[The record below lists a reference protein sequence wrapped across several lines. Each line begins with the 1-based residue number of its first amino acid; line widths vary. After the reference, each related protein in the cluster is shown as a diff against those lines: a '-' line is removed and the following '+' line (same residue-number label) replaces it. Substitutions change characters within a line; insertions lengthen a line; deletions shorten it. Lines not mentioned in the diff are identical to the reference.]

1 MENAASHL
9 ELDTEQTFKK
19 KGRNKHMKRLLPYMK
34 GYWKECILGPIFKLL
49 EAIFEL
55 IVPLVTAKMIDV
67 GIASGDGGY
76 ICRMGGVLILLAAC
90 GLCFALICQYFA
102 AKCAYGFGTA
112 LRSAM
117 YRHVNTLSHSAVDR
131 LGTASLITR
140 ITSDTN
146 SVQSGL
152 NMMIRLATRCPFL
165 IIGAAVMAMRI
176 DLKLSLVF
184 LIAIPIIGGLLY
196 GVTRWTV
203 PRYGE
208 NQSRLDQIARHTR
221 ENLDGVRVIRA
232 FSRQEEEIA
241 SYRQDCDTFAR
252 KSVSVGRVG
261 AILNP
266 ASFLI
271 MNLGIV
277 AVLWFGGIRVDTGH
291 LTQGELTAF
300 VNYMTQIALS
310 MVRMAELLVSFNKA
324 AASAKRISDVLA
336 EEPEI
341 TDGSETAAVRTDVPA
356 VAFDHVTF
364 AYPGGGEAAL
374 HDISFSLN
382 AGETLGIIGG
392 TGSGKSTVANLI
404 PRFYDAT
411 RGSVQIY
418 GKDVRSYDLRS
429 LRQLIGVVPQKAL
442 LVSGT
447 IGDNLRWGR
456 EDAPDQTLVQACQIA
471 QAWEFVSQ
479 TKDGLETSVAQGG
492 RSLSGGQKQRLTIA
506 RALVG
511 APEILILDDSMS
523 ALDYA
528 TDLALRQALQKELP
542 QTTKIVIS
550 QRATSIQ
557 HADHILV
564 MEDGRCVGYGTHET
578 LLTDCPVYEEI
589 YRMQM
594 Q

>member
-1 MENAASHL
+1 
-9 ELDTEQTFKK
+9 
-19 KGRNKHMKRLLPYMK
+19 MKRLLPYMK
-34 GYWKECILGPIFKLL
+34 GYWKECILGPVFKLL

-67 GIASGDGGY
+67 GIANRDMGY
-76 ICRMGGVLILLAAC
+76 IWRMGGLMIVLAAC
-90 GLCFALICQYFA
+90 GLLFALICQYFA
-102 AKCAYGFGTA
+102 SKCAYGFGTA
-112 LRSAM
+112 LRSAL
-117 YRHVNTLSHSAVDR
+117 YRHVNTLSHSALDR
-131 LGTASLITR
+131 IGTASLITR

-146 SVQSGL
+146 TVQSGL

-165 IIGAAVMAMRI
+165 IIGAAIMAMRI
-176 DLKLSLVF
+176 DLKLSVIF
-184 LIAIPIIGGLLY
+184 LIAIPIIGVLLY
-196 GVTRWTV
+196 GVTCWTI

-208 NQSRLDQIARHTR
+208 NQGKLDNIARHTR

-241 SYRQDCDTFAR
+241 SYREDCDVFAKR
-252 KSVSVGRVG
+252 SIAVGRVG

-277 AVLWFGGIRVDTGH
+277 AVLWFGGVRVDTGH

-310 MVRMAELLVSFNKA
+310 MVRMAELLISFNKA
-324 AASAKRISDVLA
+324 AASAKRVSDILA
-336 EEPEI
+336 EEPDI
-341 TDGSETAAVRTDVPA
+341 VGGDAALDFRQEQPVLE
-356 VAFDHVTF
+356 FDHVTF

-374 HDISFSLN
+374 SDISFSLLP
-382 AGETLGIIGG
+382 GETLGIIGG
-392 TGSGKSTVANLI
+392 TGSGKSTIANLI
-404 PRFYDAT
+404 PRFYDT
-411 RGSVQIY
+411 KEGSVRIC
-418 GKDVRSYDLRS
+418 GKDVRSYALEE
-429 LRQLIGVVPQKAL
+429 LRQFVGVVPQRAS
-442 LVSGT
+442 LVTGT
-447 IGDNLRWGR
+447 IADNLRWGNP
-456 EDAPDQTLVQACQIA
+456 DADTAELEQACKIA

-479 TKDGLETSVAQGG
+479 APQGLETPVTQGG

-506 RALVG
+506 RAMVG
-511 APEILILDDSMS
+511 APKLLILDDSMS

-528 TDLALRQALQKELP
+528 TDLALRRALAEKMQDV
-542 QTTKIVIS
+542 TKIVIS

-564 MEDGRCVGYGTHET
+564 MEDGKCVGYGTHEE
-578 LLTDCPVYEEI
+578 LLVQCPVYAEI
-589 YRMQM
+589 FQTQM

>member
-1 MENAASHL
+1 MKP
-9 ELDTEQTFKK
+9 KK
-19 KGRNKHMKRLLPYMK
+19 AGSVRRLLPYMK

-67 GIASGDGGY
+67 GITNRDTGY
-76 ICRMGGVLILLAAC
+76 IWKMGGAMFLLAAC
-90 GLCFALICQYFA
+90 GLVFALICQYYA
-102 AKCAYGFGTA
+102 SKCAYGFGTA
-112 LRSAM
+112 LRRAL

-131 LGTASLITR
+131 IGTASLITR
-140 ITSDTN
+140 ITSDSNT
-146 SVQSGL
+146 VQSGL

-165 IIGAAVMAMRI
+165 IIGAAIMAMRI
-176 DLKLSLVF
+176 DLKLSIIF
-184 LIAIPIIGGLLY
+184 LIAIPIIGVLLY
-196 GVTRWTV
+196 SVTCWTI

-208 NQSRLDQIARHTR
+208 NQGKLDNIARHTR

-232 FSRQEEEIA
+232 FSRQDEEVE
-241 SYRQDCDTFAR
+241 SYRNDCDVFAKR
-252 KSVSVGRVG
+252 SIAVGRVG

-266 ASFLI
+266 ASFFI
-271 MNLGIV
+271 MNMGIV

-310 MVRMAELLVSFNKA
+310 MVRMAELLISFNKA

-341 TDGSETAAVRTDVPA
+341 TDGEKPLEVQEQAPVL
-356 VAFDHVTF
+356 AFDHVTF
-364 AYPGGGEAAL
+364 AYPDGGEAAI
-374 HDISFSLN
+374 HDISFSLR

-392 TGSGKSTVANLI
+392 TGSGKSTIANLI
-404 PRFYDAT
+404 PRFYDT
-411 RGSVQIY
+411 TEGTVRIY
-418 GKDVRSYDLRS
+418 GEDVRSYTLDS
-429 LRQLIGVVPQKAL
+429 LRQVIGVVPQKAS

-447 IGDNLRWGR
+447 IAENLRWG
-456 EDAPDQTLVQACQIA
+456 DAAADDAELEHACKIA

-479 TKDGLETSVAQGG
+479 TSRGLETKVTQGG

-511 APEILILDDSMS
+511 HPKLLILDDSMS

-528 TDLALRQALQKELP
+528 TDLELRRQLAAEMGDM
-542 QTTKIVIS
+542 TKIMIS

-564 MEDGRCVGYGTHET
+564 MDDGKCVGYGTHDE
-578 LLTDCPVYEEI
+578 LLVQCPVYADI
-589 YRMQM
+589 YHTQM

>member
-1 MENAASHL
+1 MKP
-9 ELDTEQTFKK
+9 KK
-19 KGRNKHMKRLLPYMK
+19 AGSVRRLLPYMK

-67 GIASGDGGY
+67 GIANRDTGY
-76 ICRMGGVLILLAAC
+76 IWKMGGAMFLLAAR
-90 GLCFALICQYFA
+90 GLAFALICQYYA
-102 AKCAYGFGTA
+102 SKCAYGFGTA
-112 LRSAM
+112 LRRAL

-131 LGTASLITR
+131 IGTASLITR
-140 ITSDTN
+140 ITSDSNT
-146 SVQSGL
+146 VQSGL

-165 IIGAAVMAMRI
+165 IIGAAIMAMRI
-176 DLKLSLVF
+176 DLKLSIIF
-184 LIAIPIIGGLLY
+184 LIAIPIIGVLLY
-196 GVTRWTV
+196 SVTCWTI

-208 NQSRLDQIARHTR
+208 NQGKLDNIARHTR

-232 FSRQEEEIA
+232 FSRQDEEIE
-241 SYRQDCDTFAR
+241 SYRNDCDVFAKR
-252 KSVSVGRVG
+252 SIAVGRVG

-266 ASFLI
+266 ASFFI
-271 MNLGIV
+271 MNMGIV

-310 MVRMAELLVSFNKA
+310 MVRMAELLISFNKA

-341 TDGSETAAVRTDVPA
+341 TDGEKPLTVQEQAPVL
-356 VAFDHVTF
+356 AFDHVTF
-364 AYPGGGEAAL
+364 AYPDGGEAAI
-374 HDISFSLN
+374 HDISFSLR

-392 TGSGKSTVANLI
+392 TGSGKSTIANLI
-404 PRFYDAT
+404 PRFYDT
-411 RGSVQIY
+411 TEGTVRIY
-418 GKDVRSYDLRS
+418 GEDVRSYTLDS
-429 LRQLIGVVPQKAL
+429 LRQVIGVVPQKAS

-447 IGDNLRWGR
+447 IAENLRWG
-456 EDAPDQTLVQACQIA
+456 DAAADDAELEHACKIA

-479 TKDGLETSVAQGG
+479 TSRGLETKVTQGG

-511 APEILILDDSMS
+511 HPKLLILDDSMS

-528 TDLALRQALQKELP
+528 TDLELRRQLAAEMGDV
-542 QTTKIVIS
+542 TKIMIS

-564 MEDGRCVGYGTHET
+564 MDDGKCVGYGTHDE
-578 LLTDCPVYEEI
+578 LLVQCPVYADI
-589 YRMQM
+589 YHTQM

>member
-1 MENAASHL
+1 MKP
-9 ELDTEQTFKK
+9 KK
-19 KGRNKHMKRLLPYMK
+19 AGSVRRLLPYMK

-67 GIASGDGGY
+67 GITNRDTGY
-76 ICRMGGVLILLAAC
+76 IWKMGGAMFLLAAC
-90 GLCFALICQYFA
+90 GLVFALICQYYA
-102 AKCAYGFGTA
+102 SKCAYGFGTA
-112 LRSAM
+112 LRRAL

-131 LGTASLITR
+131 IGTASLITR
-140 ITSDTN
+140 ITSDSNT
-146 SVQSGL
+146 VQSGL
-152 NMMIRLATRCPFL
+152 NMVIRLATRCPFL
-165 IIGAAVMAMRI
+165 IIGAAIMAMRI
-176 DLKLSLVF
+176 DLKLSIIF
-184 LIAIPIIGGLLY
+184 LIAIPIIGVLLY
-196 GVTRWTV
+196 SVTCWTI

-208 NQSRLDQIARHTR
+208 NQGKLDNIARHTR

-232 FSRQEEEIA
+232 FSRQDEEIE
-241 SYRQDCDTFAR
+241 SYRNDCDVFAKR
-252 KSVSVGRVG
+252 SIAVGRVG

-266 ASFLI
+266 ASFFI
-271 MNLGIV
+271 MNMGIV

-310 MVRMAELLVSFNKA
+310 MVRMAELLISFNKA

-341 TDGSETAAVRTDVPA
+341 TDGEKPLEVQEQAPVL
-356 VAFDHVTF
+356 AFDHVTF
-364 AYPGGGEAAL
+364 AYPDGGEAAI
-374 HDISFSLN
+374 HDISFSLR

-392 TGSGKSTVANLI
+392 TGSGKSTIANLI
-404 PRFYDAT
+404 PRFYDT
-411 RGSVQIY
+411 TEGTVLIY
-418 GKDVRSYDLRS
+418 GEDVRSYTLDS
-429 LRQLIGVVPQKAL
+429 LRQVIGVVPQKAS

-447 IGDNLRWGR
+447 IAENLRWG
-456 EDAPDQTLVQACQIA
+456 DAAAGDAELEHACKIA

-479 TKDGLETSVAQGG
+479 TSEGLETKVTQGG

-511 APEILILDDSMS
+511 HPKLLILDDSMS

-528 TDLALRQALQKELP
+528 TDLELRRQLAAEMGDV
-542 QTTKIVIS
+542 TKIMIS

-564 MEDGRCVGYGTHET
+564 MDDGKCVGYGTHDE
-578 LLTDCPVYEEI
+578 LLVQCPVYADI
-589 YRMQM
+589 YHTQM

>member
-1 MENAASHL
+1 
-9 ELDTEQTFKK
+9 
-19 KGRNKHMKRLLPYMK
+19 MKRLIPYMK
-34 GYWKECILGPIFKLL
+34 GYWKECILGPVFKLL

-55 IVPLVTAKMIDV
+55 IVPLVTAEIIDV
-67 GIASGDGGY
+67 GIAERNTRY
-76 ICRMGGVLILLAAC
+76 IWKMGGVMFVLAAC
-90 GLCFALICQYFA
+90 GLVFALICQYYA
-102 AKCAYGFGTA
+102 SKCAYGFGTA
-112 LRSAM
+112 LRSAL
-117 YRHVNTLSHSAVDR
+117 YRHVNRLSHSAVDR
-131 LGTASLITR
+131 IGTASFITR

-146 SVQSGL
+146 TVQSGL

-176 DLKLSLVF
+176 DLKLSIVF
-184 LIAIPIIGGLLY
+184 FIAIPIIGALLY
-196 GVTRWTV
+196 VVTRWTI
-203 PRYGE
+203 PKYGE
-208 NQSRLDQIARHTR
+208 NQSKLDNIARHTR

-232 FSRQEEEIA
+232 FSRQKEEIA
-241 SYRQDCDTFAR
+241 SYREDCNVFAKR
-252 KSVSVGRVG
+252 SIIVGRIG
-261 AILNP
+261 SILNP

-300 VNYMTQIALS
+300 VNYMTQISLS

-324 AASAKRISDVLA
+324 AASAKRVSDILG
-336 EEPEI
+336 EEPDIVGGE
-341 TDGSETAAVRTDVPA
+341 EVLVPYA
-356 VAFDHVTF
+356 EKPVVEFSHVTF
-364 AYPGGGEAAL
+364 TYPGGGEPAL
-374 HDISFSLN
+374 QDISFTLR

-392 TGSGKSTVANLI
+392 TGSGKSTIANLI

-411 RGSVQIY
+411 NGVINLY
-418 GKDVRSYDLRS
+418 GKDIREYTLDS
-429 LRQLIGVVPQKAL
+429 LRGVIGIVPQKAT

-447 IGDNLRWGR
+447 IAENLRWGN
-456 EDAPDQTLVQACQIA
+456 EMANKEELIKACQIA

-479 TKDGLETSVAQGG
+479 TPKQLETKVTQGG

-506 RALVG
+506 RALTKQ
-511 APEILILDDSMS
+511 PEILILDDSMS

-528 TDLALRQALQKELP
+528 TDLALRKALAEKMKHV
-542 QTTKIVIS
+542 TKIIIS

-564 MEDGRCVGYGTHET
+564 IDEGKCVGFGTHET
-578 LLTDCPVYEEI
+578 LLQECPVYADI
-589 YRMQM
+589 YATQM

>member
-1 MENAASHL
+1 
-9 ELDTEQTFKK
+9 
-19 KGRNKHMKRLLPYMK
+19 MKPTKAGSVRRLLPYMK

-67 GIASGDGGY
+67 GIANRDTGY
-76 ICRMGGVLILLAAC
+76 IWKMGGAMFLLAAC
-90 GLCFALICQYFA
+90 GLIFALICQYYA
-102 AKCAYGFGTA
+102 SKCAYGFGTA
-112 LRSAM
+112 LRRAL

-131 LGTASLITR
+131 IGTASLITR
-140 ITSDTN
+140 ITSDSNT
-146 SVQSGL
+146 VQSGL
-152 NMMIRLATRCPFL
+152 NMVIRLATRCPFL
-165 IIGAAVMAMRI
+165 IIGAAIMAMRI
-176 DLKLSLVF
+176 DLKLSIIF
-184 LIAIPIIGGLLY
+184 LIVIPIIGVLLY
-196 GVTRWTV
+196 SVTCWTI

-208 NQSRLDQIARHTR
+208 NQGKLDNIARHTR

-232 FSRQEEEIA
+232 FSRQDEEIE
-241 SYRQDCDTFAR
+241 SYRNDCDVFAKR
-252 KSVSVGRVG
+252 SIAVGRVG

-266 ASFLI
+266 ASFFI
-271 MNLGIV
+271 MNMGIV

-310 MVRMAELLVSFNKA
+310 MVRMAELLISFNKA

-341 TDGSETAAVRTDVPA
+341 TDGEKPLTVQEQAPVL
-356 VAFDHVTF
+356 AFDHVTF
-364 AYPGGGEAAL
+364 AYPDGGEAAI
-374 HDISFSLN
+374 HDISFSLR

-392 TGSGKSTVANLI
+392 TGSGKSTIANLI
-404 PRFYDAT
+404 PRFYDT
-411 RGSVQIY
+411 TEGTVRIY
-418 GKDVRSYDLRS
+418 GEDVRSYTLDS
-429 LRQLIGVVPQKAL
+429 LRQIIGVVPQKAS

-447 IGDNLRWGR
+447 IAENLRWG
-456 EDAPDQTLVQACQIA
+456 DAAADDAELEHACKIA

-479 TKDGLETSVAQGG
+479 TSRGLETKVTQGG

-511 APEILILDDSMS
+511 HPKLLILDDSMS

-528 TDLALRQALQKELP
+528 TDLELRRQLAAEMGDV
-542 QTTKIVIS
+542 TKIMIS

-564 MEDGRCVGYGTHET
+564 MDDGKCVGYGTHDE
-578 LLTDCPVYEEI
+578 LLVQCPVYADI
-589 YRMQM
+589 YHTQM

>member
-1 MENAASHL
+1 MKP
-9 ELDTEQTFKK
+9 KK
-19 KGRNKHMKRLLPYMK
+19 AGSVRRLLPYMK

-67 GIASGDGGY
+67 GIANRDTGY
-76 ICRMGGVLILLAAC
+76 IWKMGGAMFLLAAC
-90 GLCFALICQYFA
+90 GLIFALICQYYA
-102 AKCAYGFGTA
+102 SKCAYGFGTA
-112 LRSAM
+112 LRRAL

-131 LGTASLITR
+131 IGTASLITR
-140 ITSDTN
+140 ITSDSNT
-146 SVQSGL
+146 VQSGL

-165 IIGAAVMAMRI
+165 IIGAAIMAMRI
-176 DLKLSLVF
+176 DLKLSIIF
-184 LIAIPIIGGLLY
+184 LIAIPIIGVLLY
-196 GVTRWTV
+196 SVTCWTI

-208 NQSRLDQIARHTR
+208 NQGKLDNIARHTR

-232 FSRQEEEIA
+232 FSRQDEEIE
-241 SYRQDCDTFAR
+241 SYRNDCDVFAKR
-252 KSVSVGRVG
+252 SIAVGRVG

-266 ASFLI
+266 ASFFI
-271 MNLGIV
+271 MNMGIV

-310 MVRMAELLVSFNKA
+310 MVRMAELLISFNKA

-341 TDGSETAAVRTDVPA
+341 TDGEKPLTVQEQAPVL
-356 VAFDHVTF
+356 AFDHVTF
-364 AYPGGGEAAL
+364 AYPDGGEAAI
-374 HDISFSLN
+374 HDISFSLR

-392 TGSGKSTVANLI
+392 TGSGKSTIANLI
-404 PRFYDAT
+404 PRFYDT
-411 RGSVQIY
+411 TEGTVRIY
-418 GKDVRSYDLRS
+418 GEDVRSYTLDS
-429 LRQLIGVVPQKAL
+429 LRQIIGVVPQKAS

-447 IGDNLRWGR
+447 IAENLRWG
-456 EDAPDQTLVQACQIA
+456 DAAADDAELEHACKIA

-479 TKDGLETSVAQGG
+479 TSRGLETKVTQGG

-511 APEILILDDSMS
+511 HPKLLILDDSMS

-528 TDLALRQALQKELP
+528 TDLELRRQLAVEMGDV
-542 QTTKIVIS
+542 TKIMIS

-564 MEDGRCVGYGTHET
+564 MDDGKCVGYGTHDE
-578 LLTDCPVYEEI
+578 LLVQCPVYADI
-589 YRMQM
+589 YHTQM

>member
-1 MENAASHL
+1 MKP
-9 ELDTEQTFKK
+9 KK
-19 KGRNKHMKRLLPYMK
+19 AGSVRRLLPYMK

-67 GIASGDGGY
+67 GITNRDTGY
-76 ICRMGGVLILLAAC
+76 IWKMGGAMFLLAAC
-90 GLCFALICQYFA
+90 GLVFALICQYYA
-102 AKCAYGFGTA
+102 SKCAYGFGTA
-112 LRSAM
+112 LRRAL

-131 LGTASLITR
+131 IGTASLITR
-140 ITSDTN
+140 ITSDSNT
-146 SVQSGL
+146 VQSGL

-165 IIGAAVMAMRI
+165 IIGAAIMAMRI
-176 DLKLSLVF
+176 DLKLSIIF
-184 LIAIPIIGGLLY
+184 LIAIPIIGVLLY
-196 GVTRWTV
+196 SVTCWTI

-208 NQSRLDQIARHTR
+208 NQGKLDNIARHTR

-232 FSRQEEEIA
+232 FSRQDEEIE
-241 SYRQDCDTFAR
+241 SYRNDCDVFAKR
-252 KSVSVGRVG
+252 SIAVGRVG

-266 ASFLI
+266 ASFFI
-271 MNLGIV
+271 MNMGIV

-310 MVRMAELLVSFNKA
+310 MVRMAELLISFNKA

-341 TDGSETAAVRTDVPA
+341 TDGEKPLEVQEQAPVL
-356 VAFDHVTF
+356 AFDHVTF
-364 AYPGGGEAAL
+364 AYPDGGEAAI
-374 HDISFSLN
+374 HDISFSLR

-392 TGSGKSTVANLI
+392 TGSGKSTIANLI
-404 PRFYDAT
+404 PRFYDT
-411 RGSVQIY
+411 TEGTVRIY
-418 GKDVRSYDLRS
+418 GEDVRSYTLDS
-429 LRQLIGVVPQKAL
+429 LRQVIGVVPQKAS

-447 IGDNLRWGR
+447 IAENLRWG
-456 EDAPDQTLVQACQIA
+456 DAAADDAELEHACKIA

-479 TKDGLETSVAQGG
+479 TSRGLETKVTQGG

-511 APEILILDDSMS
+511 HPKLLILDDSMS

-528 TDLALRQALQKELP
+528 TDLELRRQLAAEMGDV
-542 QTTKIVIS
+542 TKIMIS

-564 MEDGRCVGYGTHET
+564 MDDGRCVGYGTHDE
-578 LLTDCPVYEEI
+578 LLVQCPVYADI
-589 YRMQM
+589 YHTQM

>member
-1 MENAASHL
+1 MKP
-9 ELDTEQTFKK
+9 KK
-19 KGRNKHMKRLLPYMK
+19 AGSVRRLLPYMK

-67 GIASGDGGY
+67 GIANRDTGY
-76 ICRMGGVLILLAAC
+76 IWKMGGAMFLLAAC
-90 GLCFALICQYFA
+90 GLIFALICQYYA
-102 AKCAYGFGTA
+102 SKCAYGFGTA
-112 LRSAM
+112 LRRAL

-131 LGTASLITR
+131 IGTASLITR
-140 ITSDTN
+140 ITSDSNT
-146 SVQSGL
+146 VQSGL
-152 NMMIRLATRCPFL
+152 NMVIRLATRCPFL
-165 IIGAAVMAMRI
+165 IIGAAIMAMRI
-176 DLKLSLVF
+176 DLKLSIIF
-184 LIAIPIIGGLLY
+184 LIAIPIIGVLLY
-196 GVTRWTV
+196 SVTCWTI

-208 NQSRLDQIARHTR
+208 NQGKLDNIARHTR

-232 FSRQEEEIA
+232 FSRQDEEIE
-241 SYRQDCDTFAR
+241 SYRNDCDVFAKR
-252 KSVSVGRVG
+252 SIAVGRVG

-266 ASFLI
+266 ASFFI
-271 MNLGIV
+271 MNMGIV

-310 MVRMAELLVSFNKA
+310 MVRMAELLISFNKA

-341 TDGSETAAVRTDVPA
+341 TDGEKSLTVQEQAPVL
-356 VAFDHVTF
+356 AFDHVTF
-364 AYPGGGEAAL
+364 AYPDGGEAAI
-374 HDISFSLN
+374 HDISFSLR

-392 TGSGKSTVANLI
+392 TGSGKSTIANLI
-404 PRFYDAT
+404 PRFYDT
-411 RGSVQIY
+411 TEGTVRIY
-418 GKDVRSYDLRS
+418 GEDVRSYTLDS
-429 LRQLIGVVPQKAL
+429 LRQIIGVVPQKAS

-447 IGDNLRWGR
+447 IAENLRWG
-456 EDAPDQTLVQACQIA
+456 DAAADDAELEHACKIA

-479 TKDGLETSVAQGG
+479 TSRGLETKVTQGG

-511 APEILILDDSMS
+511 HPKLLILDDSMS

-528 TDLALRQALQKELP
+528 TDLELRRQLAAEMGDV
-542 QTTKIVIS
+542 TKIMIS

-564 MEDGRCVGYGTHET
+564 MDDGKCVGYGTHDE
-578 LLTDCPVYEEI
+578 LLVQCPVYADI
-589 YRMQM
+589 YHTQM

>member
-1 MENAASHL
+1 
-9 ELDTEQTFKK
+9 
-19 KGRNKHMKRLLPYMK
+19 MKRLLPYMK
-34 GYWKECILGPIFKLL
+34 GYWKECILGPVFKLL

-55 IVPLVTAKMIDV
+55 IVPLVTAQIIDV
-67 GIASGDGGY
+67 GIANRDSGY
-76 ICRMGGVLILLAAC
+76 IWKMGGVMFVLAAC
-90 GLCFALICQYFA
+90 GLVFALICQYYA
-102 AKCAYGFGTA
+102 SKCAYGFGAA
-112 LRSAM
+112 LRSAL
-117 YRHVNTLSHSAVDR
+117 YRHVNRLSHSAVDK

-146 SVQSGL
+146 TVQSGL

-165 IIGAAVMAMRI
+165 IVGAAVMAMRI
-176 DLKLSLVF
+176 DLKLSIVF
-184 LIAIPIIGGLLY
+184 LVAIPIIGALLY
-196 GVTRWTV
+196 SVTRWTI
-203 PRYGE
+203 PQYGK
-208 NQSRLDQIARHTR
+208 NQSKLDNIARHTR

-232 FSRQEEEIA
+232 FSRQQEEIET
-241 SYRQDCDTFAR
+241 YREDCHVFAKR
-252 KSVSVGRVG
+252 SILVGRIG
-261 AILNP
+261 SILNP

-277 AVLWFGGIRVDTGH
+277 AVLWFGGVRVDIGH

-300 VNYMTQIALS
+300 VNYMTQISPS

-324 AASAKRISDVLA
+324 AASAKRVSAVLA
-336 EEPEI
+336 ETPDI
-341 TDGSETAAVRTDVPA
+341 TDGEVELVPDAAQPA
-356 VAFDHVTF
+356 VTFSHVTF
-364 AYPGGGEAAL
+364 AYPGGGAPAL
-374 HDISFSLN
+374 HDISFTLH

-411 RGSVQIY
+411 EGQVQVY
-418 GKDVRSYDLRS
+418 GRDVRDYTLDSLRS
-429 LRQLIGVVPQKAL
+429 IIGVVPQKAT

-447 IGDNLRWGR
+447 IAENLRWGD
-456 EDAPDQTLVQACQIA
+456 EMASDTALEQACRTA

-479 TKDGLETSVAQGG
+479 TPNQLETKVTQGG

-506 RALVG
+506 RALVKQ
-511 APEILILDDSMS
+511 PEILILDDSMS

-528 TDLALRQALQKELP
+528 TDLALRKALAEEMASM
-542 QTTKIVIS
+542 TKIIIS

-564 MEDGRCVGYGTHET
+564 MDEGKCVGYGTHET
-578 LLTDCPVYEEI
+578 LLETCPI
-589 YRMQM
+589 YADIYATQM

>member
-1 MENAASHL
+1 MKP
-9 ELDTEQTFKK
+9 KK
-19 KGRNKHMKRLLPYMK
+19 AGSVRRLLPYMK

-67 GIASGDGGY
+67 GIVNRDTGY
-76 ICRMGGVLILLAAC
+76 IWKMGGAMFLLAAC
-90 GLCFALICQYFA
+90 GLAFALICQYYA
-102 AKCAYGFGTA
+102 SKCAYGFGTA
-112 LRSAM
+112 LRRAL

-131 LGTASLITR
+131 IGTASLITR
-140 ITSDTN
+140 ITSDSNT
-146 SVQSGL
+146 VQSGL

-165 IIGAAVMAMRI
+165 IIGAAIMAMRI
-176 DLKLSLVF
+176 DLKLSIIF
-184 LIAIPIIGGLLY
+184 LIAIPIIGVLLY
-196 GVTRWTV
+196 SVTCWTI

-208 NQSRLDQIARHTR
+208 NQGKLDNIARHTR

-232 FSRQEEEIA
+232 FSRQDEEIE
-241 SYRQDCDTFAR
+241 SYRNDCDVFAKR
-252 KSVSVGRVG
+252 SIAVGRVG

-266 ASFLI
+266 ASFFI
-271 MNLGIV
+271 MNMGIV

-310 MVRMAELLVSFNKA
+310 MVRMAELLISFNKA

-341 TDGSETAAVRTDVPA
+341 TDGEKPLTVQEQAPVL
-356 VAFDHVTF
+356 AFDHVTF
-364 AYPGGGEAAL
+364 AYPDGGEAAI
-374 HDISFSLN
+374 HDISFSLR

-392 TGSGKSTVANLI
+392 TGSGKSTIANLI
-404 PRFYDAT
+404 PRFYDT
-411 RGSVQIY
+411 TEGTVRIY
-418 GKDVRSYDLRS
+418 GEDVRSYTLDS
-429 LRQLIGVVPQKAL
+429 LRQVIGVVPQKAS

-447 IGDNLRWGR
+447 IAENLRWG
-456 EDAPDQTLVQACQIA
+456 DAAADDAELEHACKIA

-479 TKDGLETSVAQGG
+479 TSGGLETKVTQGG

-511 APEILILDDSMS
+511 HPKLLILDDSMS

-528 TDLALRQALQKELP
+528 TDLELRRQLAAEMGDV
-542 QTTKIVIS
+542 TKIMIS

-564 MEDGRCVGYGTHET
+564 MDDGKCVGYGTHDE
-578 LLTDCPVYEEI
+578 LLVQCPVYADI
-589 YRMQM
+589 YHTQM

>member
-1 MENAASHL
+1 MKP
-9 ELDTEQTFKK
+9 KK
-19 KGRNKHMKRLLPYMK
+19 AGSVRRLLPYMK

-67 GIASGDGGY
+67 GIANRDTGY
-76 ICRMGGVLILLAAC
+76 IWKMGGAMFLLAAC
-90 GLCFALICQYFA
+90 GLSFALICQYYA
-102 AKCAYGFGTA
+102 SKCAYGFGTA
-112 LRSAM
+112 LRRAL

-131 LGTASLITR
+131 IGTASLITR
-140 ITSDTN
+140 ITSDSNT
-146 SVQSGL
+146 VQSGL
-152 NMMIRLATRCPFL
+152 NMVIRLATRCPFL
-165 IIGAAVMAMRI
+165 IIGAAIMAMRI
-176 DLKLSLVF
+176 DLKLSIIF
-184 LIAIPIIGGLLY
+184 LIAIPIIGVLLY
-196 GVTRWTV
+196 SVTCWTI

-208 NQSRLDQIARHTR
+208 NQGKLDNIARHTR

-232 FSRQEEEIA
+232 FSRQDEEIK
-241 SYRQDCDTFAR
+241 SYRNDCDVFAKR
-252 KSVSVGRVG
+252 SIAVGRVG

-266 ASFLI
+266 ASFFI
-271 MNLGIV
+271 MNMGIV

-310 MVRMAELLVSFNKA
+310 MVRMAELLISFNKA

-341 TDGSETAAVRTDVPA
+341 TDGEKPLTVQGQAPVL
-356 VAFDHVTF
+356 AFDHVTF
-364 AYPGGGEAAL
+364 AYPDGGEAAI
-374 HDISFSLN
+374 HDISFSLR

-392 TGSGKSTVANLI
+392 TGSGKSTIANLI
-404 PRFYDAT
+404 PRFYDT
-411 RGSVQIY
+411 TEGTVRIY
-418 GKDVRSYDLRS
+418 GEDVRSYTLDS
-429 LRQLIGVVPQKAL
+429 LRQIIGVVPQKAS

-447 IGDNLRWGR
+447 IAENLRWG
-456 EDAPDQTLVQACQIA
+456 DAAADDAELEHACKIA

-479 TKDGLETSVAQGG
+479 TSRGLETKVTQGG

-511 APEILILDDSMS
+511 HPKLLILDDSMS

-528 TDLALRQALQKELP
+528 TDLELRRQLAAEMGDV
-542 QTTKIVIS
+542 TKIMIS

-564 MEDGRCVGYGTHET
+564 MDDGKCVGYGTHDE
-578 LLTDCPVYEEI
+578 LLVQCPVYADI
-589 YRMQM
+589 YHTQM

>member
-1 MENAASHL
+1 MKP
-9 ELDTEQTFKK
+9 KK
-19 KGRNKHMKRLLPYMK
+19 AGSVRRLLPYMK

-67 GIASGDGGY
+67 GITNRDTGY
-76 ICRMGGVLILLAAC
+76 IWKMGGAMFLLAAC
-90 GLCFALICQYFA
+90 GLVFALICQYYA
-102 AKCAYGFGTA
+102 SKCAYGFGTA
-112 LRSAM
+112 LRRAL

-131 LGTASLITR
+131 IGTASLITR
-140 ITSDTN
+140 ITSDSNT
-146 SVQSGL
+146 VQSGL

-165 IIGAAVMAMRI
+165 IIGAAIMAMRI
-176 DLKLSLVF
+176 DLKLSIIF
-184 LIAIPIIGGLLY
+184 LIAIPIIGVLLY
-196 GVTRWTV
+196 SVTCWTI

-208 NQSRLDQIARHTR
+208 NQGKLDNIARHTR

-232 FSRQEEEIA
+232 FSRQDEEIE
-241 SYRQDCDTFAR
+241 SYRNDCDVFAKR
-252 KSVSVGRVG
+252 SIAVGRVG

-266 ASFLI
+266 ASFFI
-271 MNLGIV
+271 MNMGIV

-310 MVRMAELLVSFNKA
+310 MVRMAELLISFNKA

-341 TDGSETAAVRTDVPA
+341 TDGEKPLEVQEQAPVL
-356 VAFDHVTF
+356 AFDHVTF
-364 AYPGGGEAAL
+364 AYPDGGEAAI
-374 HDISFSLN
+374 HDISFSLR

-392 TGSGKSTVANLI
+392 TGSGKSTIANLI
-404 PRFYDAT
+404 PRFYDT
-411 RGSVQIY
+411 TEGTVRIY
-418 GKDVRSYDLRS
+418 GEDVRSYTLDS
-429 LRQLIGVVPQKAL
+429 LRQIIGMVPQKAS

-447 IGDNLRWGR
+447 IAENLRWG
-456 EDAPDQTLVQACQIA
+456 DAAADDAELEHACKIA

-479 TKDGLETSVAQGG
+479 TSRGLETKVTQGG

-511 APEILILDDSMS
+511 HPKLLILDDSMS

-528 TDLALRQALQKELP
+528 TDLELRRQLAAEMGDV
-542 QTTKIVIS
+542 TKIMIS

-564 MEDGRCVGYGTHET
+564 MDDGKCVGYGTHDE
-578 LLTDCPVYEEI
+578 LLVQCPVYADI
-589 YRMQM
+589 YHTQM

>member
-1 MENAASHL
+1 MK
-9 ELDTEQTFKK
+9 QKK
-19 KGRNKHMKRLLPYMK
+19 QGSVKRLLPYMK
-34 GYWKECILGPIFKLL
+34 GYWKECILGPVFKLL

-67 GIASGDGGY
+67 GIANRDAGY
-76 ICRMGGVLILLAAC
+76 IWKMGGAMLVLAAC
-90 GLCFALICQYFA
+90 GLAFALICQYYA
-102 AKCAYGFGTA
+102 SKCAYGFGTA
-112 LRSAM
+112 LRRAL
-117 YRHVNTLSHSAVDR
+117 YRHVNTLSHSTVDR
-131 LGTASLITR
+131 IGTASLITR

-146 SVQSGL
+146 TVQSGL

-176 DLKLSLVF
+176 DLKLSIIF
-184 LIAIPIIGGLLY
+184 LIAIPVIGVLLY
-196 GVTRWTV
+196 SVTCWTI

-208 NQSRLDQIARHTR
+208 NQGKLDNIARHTR

-232 FSRQEEEIA
+232 FSRQDEEIA
-241 SYRQDCDTFAR
+241 SYREDCDVFAKR
-252 KSVSVGRVG
+252 SIAVGRVG

-266 ASFLI
+266 ASFFI
-271 MNLGIV
+271 MNMGIV

-310 MVRMAELLVSFNKA
+310 MVRMAELLISFNKA
-324 AASAKRISDVLA
+324 AASAKRVSDVLA
-336 EEPEI
+336 EESDI
-341 TDGSETAAVRTDVPA
+341 ADGTETLAVREDVPA
-356 VAFDHVTF
+356 LVFDHVTF
-364 AYPGGGEAAL
+364 SYPGGGEAAIQ
-374 HDISFSLN
+374 DISFTLN

-404 PRFYDAT
+404 PRFYDT
-411 RGSVQIY
+411 TEGTVRVY
-418 GKDVRSYDLRS
+418 GEDVRSYTLDS
-429 LRQLIGVVPQKAL
+429 LRKVIGVVPQKAS

-447 IGDNLRWGR
+447 IADNLRWG
-456 EDAPDQTLVQACQIA
+456 DADANAEELEEACRIA

-479 TKDGLETSVAQGG
+479 TPNGLETKVTQGG

-506 RALVG
+506 RALTG
-511 APEILILDDSMS
+511 HPKLLILDDSMS

-528 TDLALRQALQKELP
+528 TDLELRRQLASKMGDV
-542 QTTKIVIS
+542 TKIMIS

-564 MEDGRCVGYGTHET
+564 MDDGRCVGYGTHAE
-578 LLTDCPVYEEI
+578 LLEQCPVYADI
-589 YRMQM
+589 YRTQM

>member
-1 MENAASHL
+1 MKP
-9 ELDTEQTFKK
+9 KK
-19 KGRNKHMKRLLPYMK
+19 AGSVRRLLPYMK

-67 GIASGDGGY
+67 GIANRDTGY
-76 ICRMGGVLILLAAC
+76 IWKMGGAMFLLAAC
-90 GLCFALICQYFA
+90 GLIFALICQYYA
-102 AKCAYGFGTA
+102 SKCAYGFGTA
-112 LRSAM
+112 LRRAL

-131 LGTASLITR
+131 IGTASLITR
-140 ITSDTN
+140 ITSDSNT
-146 SVQSGL
+146 VQSGL

-165 IIGAAVMAMRI
+165 IIGAAIMAMRI
-176 DLKLSLVF
+176 DLKMSIIF
-184 LIAIPIIGGLLY
+184 LIAIPIIGVLLY
-196 GVTRWTV
+196 SVTCWTI

-208 NQSRLDQIARHTR
+208 NQGKLDNIARHTR

-232 FSRQEEEIA
+232 FSRQDEEIE
-241 SYRQDCDTFAR
+241 SYRNDCDVFAKR
-252 KSVSVGRVG
+252 SIAVGRVG

-266 ASFLI
+266 ASFFI
-271 MNLGIV
+271 MNMGIV

-310 MVRMAELLVSFNKA
+310 MVRMAELLISFNKA

-341 TDGSETAAVRTDVPA
+341 TDGEKPLTVQEQAPVL
-356 VAFDHVTF
+356 AFDHVTF
-364 AYPGGGEAAL
+364 AYPDGGEAAI
-374 HDISFSLN
+374 HDISFSLR

-392 TGSGKSTVANLI
+392 TGSGKSTIANLI
-404 PRFYDAT
+404 PRFYDT
-411 RGSVQIY
+411 TEGTVRIY
-418 GKDVRSYDLRS
+418 GEDVRSYTLDS
-429 LRQLIGVVPQKAL
+429 LRQVIGVVPQKAS

-447 IGDNLRWGR
+447 IAENLRWG
-456 EDAPDQTLVQACQIA
+456 DAAADDAELEHACKIA

-479 TKDGLETSVAQGG
+479 TSRGLETKVTQGG

-511 APEILILDDSMS
+511 HPKLLILDDSMS

-528 TDLALRQALQKELP
+528 TDLELRRQLAAEMGDV
-542 QTTKIVIS
+542 TKIMIS

-564 MEDGRCVGYGTHET
+564 MDDGKCVGYGTHDE
-578 LLTDCPVYEEI
+578 LLVQCPVYADI
-589 YRMQM
+589 YHTQM

>member
-1 MENAASHL
+1 
-9 ELDTEQTFKK
+9 
-19 KGRNKHMKRLLPYMK
+19 MKRLIPYMK
-34 GYWKECILGPIFKLL
+34 GYWKECILGPVFKLL

-55 IVPLVTAKMIDV
+55 IVPLVTAKIIDV
-67 GIASGDGGY
+67 GIANRDAGY
-76 ICRMGGVLILLAAC
+76 IWKMGGVMLILAAC

-102 AKCAYGFGTA
+102 SKCAYGFGTA
-112 LRSAM
+112 LRREL
-117 YRHVNTLSHSAVDR
+117 YHHVNTLSHSEIDR

-146 SVQSGL
+146 TVQSGL

-165 IIGAAVMAMRI
+165 IIGAAIMAMRI
-176 DLKLSLVF
+176 DLKLSVIF
-184 LIAIPIIGGLLY
+184 LIAIPVIGILLY
-196 GVTRWTV
+196 SVTSWTI
-203 PRYGE
+203 PQYGK
-208 NQSRLDQIARHTR
+208 NQSKLDNIARHTR

-232 FSRQEEEIA
+232 FSRQQEEIG
-241 SYRQDCDTFAR
+241 SYREDCDVFAR
-252 KSVSVGRVG
+252 RSIIVGRVG
-261 AILNP
+261 SILNP
-266 ASFLI
+266 ASFFI
-271 MNLGIV
+271 MNMGIV

-336 EEPEI
+336 EEPDI
-341 TDGSETAAVRTDVPA
+341 RSGSLTAAEKEQVP
-356 VAFDHVTF
+356 VLIFDHVTF
-364 AYPGGGEAAL
+364 AYPDGGEPAL

-392 TGSGKSTVANLI
+392 TGSGKSTIINLI
-404 PRFYDAT
+404 PRFYDVT
-411 RGSVQIY
+411 EGSVQLY
-418 GKDVRSYDLRS
+418 GEDVRKYTLDS
-429 LRQLIGVVPQKAL
+429 LRDLIGVVPQKAS

-447 IGDNLRWGR
+447 IADNLRWGNA
-456 EDAPDQTLVQACQIA
+456 DADENQMIEACQIA

-479 TKDGLETSVAQGG
+479 TENGLQTPVAQGG

-506 RALVG
+506 RAITGKPSV
-511 APEILILDDSMS
+511 LILDDSMS

-528 TDLALRQALQKELP
+528 TDLALRRALQTKM
-542 QTTKIVIS
+542 QNVTKIIVS

-564 MEDGRCVGYGTHET
+564 MDDGACVGYGTHDQ
-578 LLTDCPVYEEI
+578 LLEHCPVYADI
-589 YRMQM
+589 YRTQM

>member
-1 MENAASHL
+1 MKP
-9 ELDTEQTFKK
+9 KK
-19 KGRNKHMKRLLPYMK
+19 AGSVRRLLPYMK

-67 GIASGDGGY
+67 GIANRDTGY
-76 ICRMGGVLILLAAC
+76 IWKMGGAMFLLAAC
-90 GLCFALICQYFA
+90 GLAFALICQYYA
-102 AKCAYGFGTA
+102 SKCAYGFGTA
-112 LRSAM
+112 LRRAL

-131 LGTASLITR
+131 IGTASLITR
-140 ITSDTN
+140 ITSDSNT
-146 SVQSGL
+146 VQSGL

-165 IIGAAVMAMRI
+165 IIGAAIMAMRI
-176 DLKLSLVF
+176 DLKLSIIF
-184 LIAIPIIGGLLY
+184 LIAIPIIGVLLY
-196 GVTRWTV
+196 SVTCWTI

-208 NQSRLDQIARHTR
+208 NQGKLDNITRHTR

-232 FSRQEEEIA
+232 FSRQDEEIE
-241 SYRQDCDTFAR
+241 SYRNDCDVFAKR
-252 KSVSVGRVG
+252 SIAVGRVG

-266 ASFLI
+266 ASFFI
-271 MNLGIV
+271 MNMGIV

-310 MVRMAELLVSFNKA
+310 MVRMAELLISFNKA

-341 TDGSETAAVRTDVPA
+341 TDGEKPLTVQEQAPVL
-356 VAFDHVTF
+356 AFDHVTF
-364 AYPGGGEAAL
+364 AYPDGGEAAI
-374 HDISFSLN
+374 HDISFSLR

-392 TGSGKSTVANLI
+392 TGSGKRTIANLI
-404 PRFYDAT
+404 PRFYDT
-411 RGSVQIY
+411 TEGTVRIY
-418 GKDVRSYDLRS
+418 GEDVRSYTLDS
-429 LRQLIGVVPQKAL
+429 LRQVIGVVPQKAS

-447 IGDNLRWGR
+447 IAENLRWG
-456 EDAPDQTLVQACQIA
+456 DAAADDAELEHACKIA

-479 TKDGLETSVAQGG
+479 TSRGLETKVTQGG

-511 APEILILDDSMS
+511 HPKLLILDDSMS

-528 TDLALRQALQKELP
+528 TDLELRRQLAAEMGDV
-542 QTTKIVIS
+542 TKIMIS

-564 MEDGRCVGYGTHET
+564 MDDGKCVGYGTHDE
-578 LLTDCPVYEEI
+578 LLVQCPVYADI
-589 YRMQM
+589 YHTQM

>member
-1 MENAASHL
+1 
-9 ELDTEQTFKK
+9 
-19 KGRNKHMKRLLPYMK
+19 MKRLLPYMK
-34 GYWKECILGPIFKLL
+34 GYWKECILGPVFKLL

-67 GIASGDGGY
+67 GIANRDMGY
-76 ICRMGGVLILLAAC
+76 IWRMGGLMIVLAAC
-90 GLCFALICQYFA
+90 GLLFALICQYFA
-102 AKCAYGFGTA
+102 SKCAYGFGTA
-112 LRSAM
+112 LRSAL
-117 YRHVNTLSHSAVDR
+117 YRHVNTLSHSALDR
-131 LGTASLITR
+131 IGTASLITR

-146 SVQSGL
+146 TVQSGL

-165 IIGAAVMAMRI
+165 IIGAAIMAMRI
-176 DLKLSLVF
+176 DLKLSVIF
-184 LIAIPIIGGLLY
+184 LIAIPIIGVLLY
-196 GVTRWTV
+196 GVTCWTI

-208 NQSRLDQIARHTR
+208 NQGKLDNIARHTR

-241 SYRQDCDTFAR
+241 SYREDCDVFAKR
-252 KSVSVGRVG
+252 SIAVGRVG

-277 AVLWFGGIRVDTGH
+277 AVLWFGGVRVDTGH

-310 MVRMAELLVSFNKA
+310 MVRMAELLISFNKA
-324 AASAKRISDVLA
+324 AASAKRVSDILA
-336 EEPEI
+336 EEPDIVGGDATLDFRQEQPVL
-341 TDGSETAAVRTDVPA
+341 E
-356 VAFDHVTF
+356 FDHVTF

-374 HDISFSLN
+374 SDISFSLLP
-382 AGETLGIIGG
+382 GETLGIIGG
-392 TGSGKSTVANLI
+392 TGSGKSTIANLI
-404 PRFYDAT
+404 PRFYDT
-411 RGSVQIY
+411 KEGSVRIC
-418 GKDVRSYDLRS
+418 GKDVRSYALEE
-429 LRQLIGVVPQKAL
+429 LRQFVGVVPQRAS
-442 LVSGT
+442 LVTGT
-447 IGDNLRWGR
+447 IADNLRWGNP
-456 EDAPDQTLVQACQIA
+456 DADTAELEQACKIA

-479 TKDGLETSVAQGG
+479 TPQGLETPVTQGG

-506 RALVG
+506 RAMVG
-511 APEILILDDSMS
+511 APKLLILDDSMS

-528 TDLALRQALQKELP
+528 TDLALRRALAEKMQDV
-542 QTTKIVIS
+542 TKIVIS

-564 MEDGRCVGYGTHET
+564 MEDGKCVGYGTHEE
-578 LLTDCPVYEEI
+578 LLVQCPVYAEI
-589 YRMQM
+589 FQTQM

>member
-1 MENAASHL
+1 
-9 ELDTEQTFKK
+9 
-19 KGRNKHMKRLLPYMK
+19 MKRLIPYMK
-34 GYWKECILGPIFKLL
+34 GYWKECILGPVFKLL

-55 IVPLVTAKMIDV
+55 IVPLVTAKIIDV
-67 GIASGDGGY
+67 GIANRDAGY
-76 ICRMGGVLILLAAC
+76 IWKMGGVMLILAAC
-90 GLCFALICQYFA
+90 GLCFAVICQYFA
-102 AKCAYGFGTA
+102 SKCAYGFGTA
-112 LRSAM
+112 LRREL
-117 YRHVNTLSHSAVDR
+117 YHHVNTLSHSEIDR

-146 SVQSGL
+146 TVQSGL

-165 IIGAAVMAMRI
+165 IIGAAIMAMRI
-176 DLKLSLVF
+176 DLKLSVIF
-184 LIAIPIIGGLLY
+184 LIAIPVIGILLY
-196 GVTRWTV
+196 SVTSWTI
-203 PRYGE
+203 PQYGK
-208 NQSRLDQIARHTR
+208 NQSKLDNIARHTR

-232 FSRQEEEIA
+232 FSRQQEEIG
-241 SYRQDCDTFAR
+241 SYREDCDVFAR
-252 KSVSVGRVG
+252 RSIIVGRVG
-261 AILNP
+261 SILNP
-266 ASFLI
+266 ASFFI
-271 MNLGIV
+271 MNMGIV

-336 EEPEI
+336 EEPDI
-341 TDGSETAAVRTDVPA
+341 RSGSLTATEKEQVP
-356 VAFDHVTF
+356 VLTFDHVTF
-364 AYPGGGEAAL
+364 AYPDGSEPAL

-392 TGSGKSTVANLI
+392 TGSGKSTIINLI
-404 PRFYDAT
+404 PRFYDVT
-411 RGSVQIY
+411 EGSVQLY
-418 GKDVRSYDLRS
+418 GEDVRKYTLDS
-429 LRQLIGVVPQKAL
+429 LRDLIGVVPQKAS

-447 IGDNLRWGR
+447 IADNLRWGNA
-456 EDAPDQTLVQACQIA
+456 DADENQMIEACQIA

-479 TKDGLETSVAQGG
+479 TENGLQTPVAQGG

-506 RALVG
+506 RAITGKPSV
-511 APEILILDDSMS
+511 LILDDSMS

-528 TDLALRQALQKELP
+528 TDLALRRALQTKM
-542 QTTKIVIS
+542 QNVTKIIVS

-564 MEDGRCVGYGTHET
+564 MDDGTCVGYGTHDQ
-578 LLTDCPVYEEI
+578 LLEHCPVYADI
-589 YRMQM
+589 YRTQM

>member
-1 MENAASHL
+1 MKP
-9 ELDTEQTFKK
+9 KK
-19 KGRNKHMKRLLPYMK
+19 AGSVRRLLPYMK

-67 GIASGDGGY
+67 GITNRDTGY
-76 ICRMGGVLILLAAC
+76 IWKMGGAMFLLAAC
-90 GLCFALICQYFA
+90 GLAFALICQYYA
-102 AKCAYGFGTA
+102 SKCAYGFGTA
-112 LRSAM
+112 LRRAL

-131 LGTASLITR
+131 IGTASLITR
-140 ITSDTN
+140 ITSDSNT
-146 SVQSGL
+146 VQSGL

-165 IIGAAVMAMRI
+165 IIGAAIMAMRI
-176 DLKLSLVF
+176 DLKLSIIF
-184 LIAIPIIGGLLY
+184 LIAIPIIGVLLY
-196 GVTRWTV
+196 SVTCWTI

-208 NQSRLDQIARHTR
+208 NQGKLDNIARHTR

-232 FSRQEEEIA
+232 FSRQDEEIE
-241 SYRQDCDTFAR
+241 SYRNDCDVFAKR
-252 KSVSVGRVG
+252 SIAVGRVG

-266 ASFLI
+266 ASFFI
-271 MNLGIV
+271 MNMGIV

-310 MVRMAELLVSFNKA
+310 MVRMAELLISFNKA

-341 TDGSETAAVRTDVPA
+341 TDGEKLLTVQEQAPVL
-356 VAFDHVTF
+356 AFDHVTF
-364 AYPGGGEAAL
+364 AYPDGGEAAI
-374 HDISFSLN
+374 HDISFSLR

-392 TGSGKSTVANLI
+392 TGSGKSTIANLI
-404 PRFYDAT
+404 PRFYDT
-411 RGSVQIY
+411 TEGTVRIY
-418 GKDVRSYDLRS
+418 GEDVRSYTLDS
-429 LRQLIGVVPQKAL
+429 LRQVIGVVPQKAS

-447 IGDNLRWGR
+447 IAENLRWG
-456 EDAPDQTLVQACQIA
+456 DAAADDAELEHACKIA

-479 TKDGLETSVAQGG
+479 TSRGLETKVTQGG

-511 APEILILDDSMS
+511 HPKLLILDDSMS

-528 TDLALRQALQKELP
+528 TDLELRRQLVAEMGDV
-542 QTTKIVIS
+542 TKIMIS

-564 MEDGRCVGYGTHET
+564 MDDGKCVGYGTHDE
-578 LLTDCPVYEEI
+578 LLVQCPVYADI
-589 YRMQM
+589 YHTQM

>member
-1 MENAASHL
+1 MKP
-9 ELDTEQTFKK
+9 KK
-19 KGRNKHMKRLLPYMK
+19 AGSVRRLLPYMK

-67 GIASGDGGY
+67 GITNRDTGY
-76 ICRMGGVLILLAAC
+76 IWKMGGAMFLLAAC
-90 GLCFALICQYFA
+90 GLVFALICQYYA
-102 AKCAYGFGTA
+102 SKCAYGFGTA
-112 LRSAM
+112 LRRAL

-131 LGTASLITR
+131 IGTASLITR
-140 ITSDTN
+140 ITSDSNT
-146 SVQSGL
+146 VQSGL

-165 IIGAAVMAMRI
+165 IIGAAIMAMRI
-176 DLKLSLVF
+176 DLKLSIIF
-184 LIAIPIIGGLLY
+184 LIAIPIIGVLLY
-196 GVTRWTV
+196 SVTCWTI

-208 NQSRLDQIARHTR
+208 NQGKLDNIARHTR

-232 FSRQEEEIA
+232 FSRQDEEIE
-241 SYRQDCDTFAR
+241 SYRNDCDVFAKR
-252 KSVSVGRVG
+252 SIAVGRVG

-266 ASFLI
+266 ASFFI
-271 MNLGIV
+271 MNMGIV

-310 MVRMAELLVSFNKA
+310 MVRMAELLISFNKA

-341 TDGSETAAVRTDVPA
+341 TDGEKPLEVQEQAPVL
-356 VAFDHVTF
+356 AFDHVTF
-364 AYPGGGEAAL
+364 AYPDGGEAAI
-374 HDISFSLN
+374 HDISFSLR

-392 TGSGKSTVANLI
+392 TGSGKSTIANLI
-404 PRFYDAT
+404 PRFYDT
-411 RGSVQIY
+411 TEGTVRIY
-418 GKDVRSYDLRS
+418 GEDVRSYTLDS
-429 LRQLIGVVPQKAL
+429 LRQVIGVVPQKAS

-447 IGDNLRWGR
+447 IAENLRWG
-456 EDAPDQTLVQACQIA
+456 DAAADDAELEHACKIA

-479 TKDGLETSVAQGG
+479 TSRGLETKVTQGG

-506 RALVG
+506 RALIG
-511 APEILILDDSMS
+511 HPKLLILDDSMS

-528 TDLALRQALQKELP
+528 TDLELRRQLAAEMGDV
-542 QTTKIVIS
+542 TKIMIS

-564 MEDGRCVGYGTHET
+564 MDDGRCVGYGTHEE
-578 LLTDCPVYEEI
+578 LLVQCPVYADI
-589 YRMQM
+589 YHTQM

>member
-1 MENAASHL
+1 MKP
-9 ELDTEQTFKK
+9 KK
-19 KGRNKHMKRLLPYMK
+19 AGSVRRLLPYMK

-67 GIASGDGGY
+67 GIANRDTGY
-76 ICRMGGVLILLAAC
+76 IWKMGGAMFLLAAC
-90 GLCFALICQYFA
+90 GLAFALICQYYA
-102 AKCAYGFGTA
+102 SKCAYGFGTA
-112 LRSAM
+112 LRRAL

-131 LGTASLITR
+131 IGTASLITR
-140 ITSDTN
+140 ITSDSNT
-146 SVQSGL
+146 VQSGL

-165 IIGAAVMAMRI
+165 IIGAAIMAMRI
-176 DLKLSLVF
+176 DLKLSIIF
-184 LIAIPIIGGLLY
+184 LIAIPIIGVLLY
-196 GVTRWTV
+196 SVTCWTI

-208 NQSRLDQIARHTR
+208 NQGKLDNIARHTR

-232 FSRQEEEIA
+232 FSRQDEEIE
-241 SYRQDCDTFAR
+241 SYRNDCDVFAKR
-252 KSVSVGRVG
+252 SIAVGRVG

-266 ASFLI
+266 ASFFI
-271 MNLGIV
+271 MNMGIV

-310 MVRMAELLVSFNKA
+310 MVRMAELLISFNKA

-341 TDGSETAAVRTDVPA
+341 TDGEKPLTVQEQAPVL
-356 VAFDHVTF
+356 AFDHVTF
-364 AYPGGGEAAL
+364 AYPDGGEAAI
-374 HDISFSLN
+374 HDISFSLW

-392 TGSGKSTVANLI
+392 TGSGKSTIANLI
-404 PRFYDAT
+404 PRFYDT
-411 RGSVQIY
+411 TEGTVRIY
-418 GKDVRSYDLRS
+418 GEDVRSYTLDS
-429 LRQLIGVVPQKAL
+429 LRQVIGVVPQKAS

-447 IGDNLRWGR
+447 IAENLRWG
-456 EDAPDQTLVQACQIA
+456 DAAADDAELEHACKIA

-479 TKDGLETSVAQGG
+479 TSRGLETKVTQGG

-511 APEILILDDSMS
+511 HPKLLILDDSMS

-528 TDLALRQALQKELP
+528 TDLELRRQLAAEMGDV
-542 QTTKIVIS
+542 TKIMIS

-564 MEDGRCVGYGTHET
+564 MDDGRCVGFGTHEE
-578 LLTDCPVYEEI
+578 LLVQCPVYADI
-589 YRMQM
+589 YHTQM

>member
-1 MENAASHL
+1 MKP
-9 ELDTEQTFKK
+9 KK
-19 KGRNKHMKRLLPYMK
+19 AGSVRRLLPYMK

-67 GIASGDGGY
+67 GIANRDTGY
-76 ICRMGGVLILLAAC
+76 IWKMGGAMFLLAAC
-90 GLCFALICQYFA
+90 GLAFALICQYYA
-102 AKCAYGFGTA
+102 SKCAYGFGTA
-112 LRSAM
+112 LRRAL

-131 LGTASLITR
+131 IGTASLITR
-140 ITSDTN
+140 ITSDSNT
-146 SVQSGL
+146 VQSGL

-165 IIGAAVMAMRI
+165 IIGAAIMAMRI
-176 DLKLSLVF
+176 DLKLSIIF
-184 LIAIPIIGGLLY
+184 LIAIPIIGVLLY
-196 GVTRWTV
+196 SVTCWTI

-208 NQSRLDQIARHTR
+208 NQGKLDNIARHTR

-232 FSRQEEEIA
+232 FSRQDEEIE
-241 SYRQDCDTFAR
+241 SYRNDCDVFAKR
-252 KSVSVGRVG
+252 SIAVGRVG

-266 ASFLI
+266 ASFFI
-271 MNLGIV
+271 MNMGIV

-310 MVRMAELLVSFNKA
+310 MVRMAELLISFNKA

-341 TDGSETAAVRTDVPA
+341 TDGEKPMTVQEQAPVL
-356 VAFDHVTF
+356 AFDHVTF
-364 AYPGGGEAAL
+364 AYPDGGEAAI
-374 HDISFSLN
+374 HDISFSLR

-392 TGSGKSTVANLI
+392 TGSGKSTIANLI
-404 PRFYDAT
+404 PRFYDT
-411 RGSVQIY
+411 TEGTVRIY
-418 GKDVRSYDLRS
+418 GKDVRSYTLDS
-429 LRQLIGVVPQKAL
+429 LRQIIGVVPQKAS

-447 IGDNLRWGR
+447 IAENLRWG
-456 EDAPDQTLVQACQIA
+456 DAAADDAELEHACKIA

-479 TKDGLETSVAQGG
+479 TSRGLETKVTQGG

-511 APEILILDDSMS
+511 HPKLLILDDSMS

-528 TDLALRQALQKELP
+528 TDLELRRQLAAEMGDV
-542 QTTKIVIS
+542 TKIMIS

-564 MEDGRCVGYGTHET
+564 MDDGKCVGYGTHDE
-578 LLTDCPVYEEI
+578 LLVQCPVYADI
-589 YRMQM
+589 YHTQM

>member
-1 MENAASHL
+1 MKP
-9 ELDTEQTFKK
+9 KK
-19 KGRNKHMKRLLPYMK
+19 AGSVRRLLPYMK

-67 GIASGDGGY
+67 GITNRDTGY
-76 ICRMGGVLILLAAC
+76 IWKMGGAMFLLAAC
-90 GLCFALICQYFA
+90 GLVFALICQYYA
-102 AKCAYGFGTA
+102 SKCAYGFGTA
-112 LRSAM
+112 LRRAL

-131 LGTASLITR
+131 IGTASLITR
-140 ITSDTN
+140 ITSDSNT
-146 SVQSGL
+146 VQSGL
-152 NMMIRLATRCPFL
+152 NMVIRLATRCPFL
-165 IIGAAVMAMRI
+165 IIGAAIMAMRI
-176 DLKLSLVF
+176 DLKLSIIF
-184 LIAIPIIGGLLY
+184 LIAIPIIGVLLY
-196 GVTRWTV
+196 SVTCWTI

-208 NQSRLDQIARHTR
+208 NQGKLDNIARHTR

-232 FSRQEEEIA
+232 FSRQDEEIE
-241 SYRQDCDTFAR
+241 SYRNDCDVFAKR
-252 KSVSVGRVG
+252 SIAVGRVG

-266 ASFLI
+266 ASFFI
-271 MNLGIV
+271 MNMGIV

-310 MVRMAELLVSFNKA
+310 MVRMAELLISFNKA

-341 TDGSETAAVRTDVPA
+341 TDGEKPLEVQEQAPVL
-356 VAFDHVTF
+356 AFDHVTF
-364 AYPGGGEAAL
+364 AYPDGGEAAI
-374 HDISFSLN
+374 HDISFSLR

-392 TGSGKSTVANLI
+392 TGSGKSTIANLI
-404 PRFYDAT
+404 PRFYDT
-411 RGSVQIY
+411 TEGTVRIY
-418 GKDVRSYDLRS
+418 GEDVRSYTLDS
-429 LRQLIGVVPQKAL
+429 LRQVIGVVPQKAS

-447 IGDNLRWGR
+447 IAENLRWG
-456 EDAPDQTLVQACQIA
+456 DAAAGDAELEHACKIA

-479 TKDGLETSVAQGG
+479 TSRGLETKVTQGG

-511 APEILILDDSMS
+511 HPKLLILDDSMS

-528 TDLALRQALQKELP
+528 TDLELRRQLAAEMGDV
-542 QTTKIVIS
+542 TKIMIS

-564 MEDGRCVGYGTHET
+564 MDDGRCVGYGTHDE
-578 LLTDCPVYEEI
+578 LLVQCPVYADI
-589 YRMQM
+589 YHTQM

>member
-1 MENAASHL
+1 MKP
-9 ELDTEQTFKK
+9 KK
-19 KGRNKHMKRLLPYMK
+19 AGSVRRLLPYMK

-67 GIASGDGGY
+67 GIANRDTGY
-76 ICRMGGVLILLAAC
+76 IWKMGGAMFLLAAC
-90 GLCFALICQYFA
+90 GLAFALICQYYA
-102 AKCAYGFGTA
+102 SKCAYGFGTA
-112 LRSAM
+112 LRRAL

-131 LGTASLITR
+131 IGTASLITR
-140 ITSDTN
+140 ITSDSNT
-146 SVQSGL
+146 VQSGL

-165 IIGAAVMAMRI
+165 IIGAAIMAMRI
-176 DLKLSLVF
+176 DLKLSIIF
-184 LIAIPIIGGLLY
+184 LIAIPIIGVLLY
-196 GVTRWTV
+196 SVTCWTI

-208 NQSRLDQIARHTR
+208 NQGKLDNIARHTR

-232 FSRQEEEIA
+232 FSRQDEEIE
-241 SYRQDCDTFAR
+241 SYRNDCDVFAKR
-252 KSVSVGRVG
+252 SIAVGRVG

-266 ASFLI
+266 ASFFI
-271 MNLGIV
+271 MNMGIV

-310 MVRMAELLVSFNKA
+310 MVRMAELLISFNKA

-341 TDGSETAAVRTDVPA
+341 TDGEKPLEVQEQAPVL
-356 VAFDHVTF
+356 AFDHVTF
-364 AYPGGGEAAL
+364 AYPDGGEAAI
-374 HDISFSLN
+374 HDISFSLR

-392 TGSGKSTVANLI
+392 TGSGKSTIANLI
-404 PRFYDAT
+404 PRFYDT
-411 RGSVQIY
+411 TEGTVRIY
-418 GKDVRSYDLRS
+418 GEDVRSYTLDS
-429 LRQLIGVVPQKAL
+429 LRQIIGVVPQKAS

-447 IGDNLRWGR
+447 IAENLRWG
-456 EDAPDQTLVQACQIA
+456 DAAADDAELEHACKIA

-479 TKDGLETSVAQGG
+479 TSRGLETKVTQGG

-511 APEILILDDSMS
+511 HPKLLILDDSMS

-528 TDLALRQALQKELP
+528 TDLELRRQLAAEMGDV
-542 QTTKIVIS
+542 TKIMIS

-564 MEDGRCVGYGTHET
+564 MDDGKCVGYGTHDE
-578 LLTDCPVYEEI
+578 LLVQCPVYADI
-589 YRMQM
+589 YHTQM

>member
-1 MENAASHL
+1 MKP
-9 ELDTEQTFKK
+9 KK
-19 KGRNKHMKRLLPYMK
+19 AGSVRRLLPYMK

-67 GIASGDGGY
+67 GIANRDTGY
-76 ICRMGGVLILLAAC
+76 IWKMGGAMFLLAAC
-90 GLCFALICQYFA
+90 GLAFALICQYYA
-102 AKCAYGFGTA
+102 SKCAYGFGTA
-112 LRSAM
+112 LRQAL

-131 LGTASLITR
+131 IGTASLITR
-140 ITSDTN
+140 ITSDSNT
-146 SVQSGL
+146 VQSGL

-165 IIGAAVMAMRI
+165 IIGAAIMAMRI
-176 DLKLSLVF
+176 DLKLSIIF
-184 LIAIPIIGGLLY
+184 LIAIPIIGVLLY
-196 GVTRWTV
+196 SVTCWTI

-208 NQSRLDQIARHTR
+208 NQGKLDNIARHTR

-232 FSRQEEEIA
+232 FSRQDEEIE
-241 SYRQDCDTFAR
+241 SYRNDCDVFAKR
-252 KSVSVGRVG
+252 SIAVGRVG

-266 ASFLI
+266 ASFFI
-271 MNLGIV
+271 MNMGIV

-310 MVRMAELLVSFNKA
+310 MVRMAELLISFNKA

-341 TDGSETAAVRTDVPA
+341 TDGEKLLTVQEQAPVL
-356 VAFDHVTF
+356 AFDHVTF
-364 AYPGGGEAAL
+364 AYPDGGEAAI
-374 HDISFSLN
+374 HDISFSLR

-392 TGSGKSTVANLI
+392 TGSGKSTIANLI
-404 PRFYDAT
+404 PRFYDT
-411 RGSVQIY
+411 TEGTVRIY
-418 GKDVRSYDLRS
+418 GEDVRSYTLDS
-429 LRQLIGVVPQKAL
+429 LRQVIGVVPQKAS

-447 IGDNLRWGR
+447 IAENLRWG
-456 EDAPDQTLVQACQIA
+456 DAAADDAELEHACKIA

-479 TKDGLETSVAQGG
+479 TSRGLETKVTQGG

-511 APEILILDDSMS
+511 HPKLLILDDSMS

-528 TDLALRQALQKELP
+528 TDLELRRQLAAEMGDV
-542 QTTKIVIS
+542 TKIMIS

-564 MEDGRCVGYGTHET
+564 MDDGKCVGYGTHDE
-578 LLTDCPVYEEI
+578 LLVQCPVYADI
-589 YRMQM
+589 YHTQM

>member
-1 MENAASHL
+1 MKP
-9 ELDTEQTFKK
+9 KK
-19 KGRNKHMKRLLPYMK
+19 AGSVRRLLPYMK

-67 GIASGDGGY
+67 GIANRDTGY
-76 ICRMGGVLILLAAC
+76 IWKMGGAMFLLAAC
-90 GLCFALICQYFA
+90 GLAFALICQYYA
-102 AKCAYGFGTA
+102 SKCAYGFGTA
-112 LRSAM
+112 LRRAL

-131 LGTASLITR
+131 IGTASLITR
-140 ITSDTN
+140 ITSDSNT
-146 SVQSGL
+146 VQSGL
-152 NMMIRLATRCPFL
+152 NMVIRLATRCPFL
-165 IIGAAVMAMRI
+165 IIGAAIMAMRI
-176 DLKLSLVF
+176 DLKLSIIF
-184 LIAIPIIGGLLY
+184 LIAIPIIGVLLY
-196 GVTRWTV
+196 SVTCWTI

-208 NQSRLDQIARHTR
+208 NQGKLDNIARHTR

-232 FSRQEEEIA
+232 FSRQDEEIE
-241 SYRQDCDTFAR
+241 SYRNDCDVFAKR
-252 KSVSVGRVG
+252 SIAVGRVG
-261 AILNP
+261 VILNP
-266 ASFLI
+266 ASFFI
-271 MNLGIV
+271 MNMGIV

-310 MVRMAELLVSFNKA
+310 MVRMAELLISFNKA

-341 TDGSETAAVRTDVPA
+341 TDGEKPLTVQEQAPVL
-356 VAFDHVTF
+356 AFDHVTF
-364 AYPGGGEAAL
+364 AYPDGGEAAI
-374 HDISFSLN
+374 HDISFSLR

-392 TGSGKSTVANLI
+392 TGSGKSTIANLI
-404 PRFYDAT
+404 PRFYDT
-411 RGSVQIY
+411 TEGTVRIY
-418 GKDVRSYDLRS
+418 GEDVRSYTLDS
-429 LRQLIGVVPQKAL
+429 LRQVIGVVPQKAS

-447 IGDNLRWGR
+447 IAENLRWG
-456 EDAPDQTLVQACQIA
+456 DAAADDAELEHACKIA

-479 TKDGLETSVAQGG
+479 TSRGLETKVTQGG

-511 APEILILDDSMS
+511 HPKLLILDDSMS

-528 TDLALRQALQKELP
+528 TDLELRRQLAAEMGDV
-542 QTTKIVIS
+542 TKIMIS

-564 MEDGRCVGYGTHET
+564 MDDGKCVGYGTHDE
-578 LLTDCPVYEEI
+578 LLVQCPVYADI
-589 YRMQM
+589 YHTQM